1 MDFRAGDPQ
10 TIGLEYEM
18 QLLDRKSLDLR
29 DGILPLLEFFPDNPY
44 VKPESIQNTVEVIT
58 PVCRS
63 VAEMHAHLTPL
74 VRKLQVRCKQ
84 LGMALCGGGTHPF
97 SQKLALIT
105 PMPRYLAMEQRAGF
119 LVHSQI
125 AFATHVHLGMHDG
138 NEAVT
143 LMHRLKPYL
152 PLLIA
157 LSASSPFW
165 RGYDTG
171 CMSYRHR
178 ILAAS
183 RSYGVPPSFPD
194 WAAFCRFYDTTHRAG
209 LFQTISDIHWDIR
222 PRPHLGSLEVRTMD
236 TPPTLSEAMAL
247 AAFVRALVAF
257 LREHPDRQ
265 NLPQPLPWWTEK
277 ENHYQASL
285 KGLDAEYIHNE
296 AGDARPLLEV
306 WQAVHAAVLPFAARH
321 GEDSYLASLQRSV
334 NTGLSVVRQHKTWK
348 TRQDWREV
356 VAALVAELHDDCQ
369 EIPRLMKH
377 V

>member
-18 QLLDRKSLDLR
+18 QLLDCESLDLHH
-29 DGILPLLEFFPDNPY
+29 GILPLLDYFPDNPY

-58 PVCRS
+58 PVCRK

-74 VRKLQVRCKQ
+74 VRELLVRSKQ
-84 LGMALCGGGTHPF
+84 LGMALCGAGTHPF

-105 PMPRYLAMEQRAGF
+105 PIPRYQAMEQRAGF
-119 LVHSQI
+119 LIHSQI
-125 AFATHVHLGMHDG
+125 TFATHVHLGMRDG
-138 NEAVT
+138 SEAVT
-143 LMHRLKPYL
+143 LMRRLKPYL

-171 CMSYRHR
+171 CASYRHR

-247 AAFVRALVAF
+247 ATFVRALVAF

-265 NLPQPLPWWTEK
+265 DLPQPLPWWIEK

-285 KGLDAEYIHNE
+285 HGLDATYIHNE

-306 WQAVHAAVLPFAARH
+306 WRAVYDAVEPVAALH
-321 GEDSYLASLQRSV
+321 GEDRYFASLQHGA
-334 NTGLSVVRQHKTWK
+334 NTGLSVVRQRKVWN

-356 VAALVAELHDDCQ
+356 VTALVAELHDDCQ
-369 EIPRLMKH
+369 EDPQLMKR

>member
-10 TIGLEYEM
+10 TIGVEYEM
-18 QLLDRKSLDLR
+18 QLLDRESLDLHN
-29 DGILPLLEFFPDNPY
+29 GILPLLEFFPDNPY
-44 VKPESIQNTVEVIT
+44 VKPESIQSTVEAIT

-74 VRKLQVRCKQ
+74 VRELQSRCEQ
-84 LGMALCGGGTHPF
+84 LDMALCGAGTHPF

-105 PMPRYLAMEQRAGF
+105 PIPRYQAMEQRAGF
-119 LVHSQI
+119 LIHSQI
-125 AFATHVHLGMHDG
+125 TFATHVHLGMRNG

-157 LSASSPFW
+157 LSANSPFW

-171 CMSYRHR
+171 CVSYRHR
-178 ILAAS
+178 LLAAS

-194 WAAFCRFYDTTHRAG
+194 WDAFCRFYDSTHRAG

-236 TPPTLSEAMAL
+236 TSPTLSEAMAL

-265 NLPQPLPWWTEK
+265 DLPQPLPWWIEK

-285 KGLDAEYIHNE
+285 HGLDAAYIYNE
-296 AGDARPLLEV
+296 AGDVQPLLQV
-306 WQAVHAAVLPFAARH
+306 WQAVHAAVEPVASRH
-321 GEDSYLASLQRSV
+321 GEDGYLASLQRSMH
-334 NTGLSVVRQHKTWK
+334 TGPSVARLRKIWS

-356 VAALVAELHDDCQ
+356 MTALVAELHDDCQ
-369 EIPRLMKH
+369 EIPQLLKH
-377 V
+377 T